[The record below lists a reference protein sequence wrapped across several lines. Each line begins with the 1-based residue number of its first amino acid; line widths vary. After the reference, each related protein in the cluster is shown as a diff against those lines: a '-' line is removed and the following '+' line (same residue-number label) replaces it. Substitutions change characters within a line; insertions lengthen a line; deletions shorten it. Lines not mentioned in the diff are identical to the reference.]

1 MKTKM
6 DIEGGMTMEAGNLLQ
21 YFTTHGKCTT
31 SFSKT
36 AWPLQYSEGV
46 FSQISSGWATEK
58 IGVAQ
63 INFAFIQIMEGGV
76 IC

>member
-1 MKTKM
+1 MHYFFFE
-6 DIEGGMTMEAGNLLQ
+6 DSLALAG
-21 YFTTHGKCTT
+21 
-31 SFSKT
+31 SV
-36 AWPLQYSEGV
+36 GV
-46 FSQISSGWATEK
+46 APQINSGWATEK